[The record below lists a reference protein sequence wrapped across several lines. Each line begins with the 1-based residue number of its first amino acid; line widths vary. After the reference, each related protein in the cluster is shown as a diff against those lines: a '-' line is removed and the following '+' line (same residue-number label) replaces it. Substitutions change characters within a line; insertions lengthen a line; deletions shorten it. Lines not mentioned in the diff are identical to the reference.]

1 MLVLGIESSCDE
13 TAAAVV
19 DGSRPA
25 GERILSNIVFS
36 QWESVRKYGGVVP
49 EVAARA
55 HVEKIDQVVDRAL
68 DEAGVPIDALD
79 GIAATAGPG
88 LIGGVIVGVSYA
100 KALAMGADKPF
111 MALNHL
117 EGHALT
123 PRLVAS
129 IEFPFLLLL
138 VSGGHCQTLLVE
150 GVGKYRRLGTTID
163 DAIGEAF
170 DKTAKLM
177 ELGQPGGPAV
187 EALAAQGDPRA
198 VPLPVPFKGRPGL
211 DFSFSG
217 LKTAVRRAVQGDAG
231 YSPEDIA
238 ASFQR
243 VAFESLIDRT
253 RRAAEAVALAVDTP
267 LQALVVAGGVAANR
281 ALSRQLTSL
290 GEELGLPV
298 VVPPAALC
306 TDNGAM
312 MAWAGVERLRAGNA
326 EDQLAF
332 APRPRWP
339 LDPDAP
345 KSTGAG
351 AAKA

>member
-19 DGSRPA
+19 DASRPV
-25 GERILSNIVFS
+25 GKRILSNVVFS
-36 QWESVRKYGGVVP
+36 QWDAVRKYGGVVP

-55 HVEKIDQVVDRAL
+55 HVEKIDPVTEQAL
-68 DEAGVPIDALD
+68 AEAGVTVGDLD
-79 GIAATAGPG
+79 GIAATTGPG
-88 LIGGVIVGVSYA
+88 LIGGVIVGASYA
-100 KALAMGADKPF
+100 KALALGAKKPF
-111 MALNHL
+111 LAINHL

-123 PRLVAS
+123 PRLVDDVD
-129 IEFPFLLLL
+129 FPYLLLL
-138 VSGGHCQTLLVE
+138 VSGGHCQTLLVR
-150 GVGKYRRLGTTID
+150 GVGDYQRIGTTID

-170 DKTAKLM
+170 DKTAKMMGLQM
-177 ELGQPGGPAV
+177 PGGPAV
-187 EALAAQGDPRA
+187 EQLASRGDERA
-198 VPLPVPFKGRPGL
+198 VALPVPFKGRPGT

-217 LKTAVRRAVQGDAG
+217 LKTAVRRAVEGEATHR
-231 YSPEDIA
+231 PEDIA

-253 RRAAEAVALAVDTP
+253 RRAAQEVEEP
-267 LQALVVAGGVAANR
+267 MSALVVAGGVAANQVLSGKLH
-281 ALSRQLTSL
+281 AL
-290 GEELGLPV
+290 GDELGLKV
-298 VVPPAALC
+298 VVPPLSLC

-312 MAWAGVERLRAGNA
+312 IAWAGAERLALGQV
-326 EDQLAF
+326 EDWSEQLGF